1 MTHGYCMAA
10 VFHARMLPALAQ
22 HYRIVLFDNLS
33 WGLNSRVDNIG
44 DALDSAEKAEQWLVS
59 WWHALIETMGT
70 ELTIHEER
78 MLQDFDFPIAFIN
91 GTRDFFGSAEG
102 SDAIVKNNKH
112 FESGRSQIFKL
123 QNSGHNVFLDNVD
136 QLTT

>member
-70 ELTIHEER
+70 ELTIHER
-78 MLQDFDFPIAFIN
+78 AHAAGLRLPDRLHQWNARLF
-91 GTRDFFGSAEG
+91 RLS
-102 SDAIVKNNKH
+102 
-112 FESGRSQIFKL
+112 
-123 QNSGHNVFLDNVD
+123 
-136 QLTT
+136 